1 MFTKNTK
8 FDEEVDRLMGEL
20 AEWPVNSE
28 NYQIALESLE
38 RLYEL
43 KGKKKFKVS
52 PDTVAVVVGN
62 LAGIVLILNHER
74 LHVVS
79 SKALG
84 FVMRG
89 RV

>member
-20 AEWPVNSE
+20 AKWPVNSD
-28 NYQIALESLE
+28 NYQTALEALE

-43 KGKKKFKVS
+43 KGKKKFNVS

-84 FVMRG
+84 FVLRG